1 MKRFIAQQDGYS
13 LVEILVVVVIIGI
26 LAMIAIPRFTN
37 LTNRAKMVEA
47 QTMLGQVATLQQ
59 AYYYQYDRYSTSL
72 SAIGFEQATLIADGG
87 TARYLLSI
95 EQADEKGFT
104 AIATSVVDF
113 NNNGTFNVWMVTQ
126 TGVIEE
132 RQPD

>member
-1 MKRFIAQQDGYS
+1 MRLITEKDGYS

-26 LAMIAIPRFTN
+26 LAMLAIPRFTN

-47 QTMLGQVATLQQ
+47 QTMLQQVVTLQQ
-59 AYYYQYDRYSTSL
+59 AYFYQYDRYSSSL
-72 SAIGFEQATLIADGG
+72 NAIGFEQATLIADGG
-87 TARYLLSI
+87 TARYVLAI

-104 AIATSVVDF
+104 ATATSIVDF
-113 NNNGTFNVWMVTQ
+113 NGNGRFNVWVVTQ

-132 RQPD
+132 REPD